1 MDRRTRGERTASAVL
16 RRASTRPAGPTMG
29 GFIEA
34 AQREGVTI
42 TPAGR
47 GNRAMAEAIAEAV
60 RNNPRLEQL
69 ARDWGLGVLLTAGGI
84 AAFSAGDA
92 EASDGASSD
101 DNILESLV
109 PTALGAGAIASGS
122 VLASSMRNPSRMR
135 LGQTARFGEVPFDL
149 PPTTF
154 DLNRSRLGRL
164 ATSRVESDVDPRLV
178 YGGAALA
185 AFPTA
190 WGTAELLDPT
200 TQSPQEQ
207 ESSFLRDVMP
217 YAEMRQQALELH
229 SQGYTSREIRDI
241 DPEIADEMLILE
253 QGGNSLLNDYEVT
266 PASIPEDIQ
275 AARAYRAREEQKRN
289 PQRLGR

>member
-1 MDRRTRGERTASAVL
+1 MSG
-16 RRASTRPAGPTMG
+16 
-29 GFIEA
+29 
-34 AQREGVTI
+34 
-42 TPAGR
+42 
-47 GNRAMAEAIAEAV
+47 
-60 RNNPRLEQL
+60 
-69 ARDWGLGVLLTAGGI
+69 
-84 AAFSAGDA
+84 
-92 EASDGASSD
+92 SSD

-200 TQSPQEQ
+200 TESPQEQ
-207 ESSFLRDVMP
+207 EARFMRDVMP
-217 YAEMRQQALELH
+217 YMELQQQALRLHAQGIRSNEVVDPQLAAELE
-229 SQGYTSREIRDI
+229 R
-241 DPEIADEMLILE
+241 LE
-253 QGGNSLLNDYEVT
+253 RGGSEG
-266 PASIPEDIQ
+266 
-275 AARAYRAREEQKRN
+275 AR
-289 PQRLGR
+289 RLGVGSESARTN